1 MSTRNTS
8 KSEDTYKSVWDT
20 LSGVDCSEYV
30 EKKNGLSFLSWAWAW
45 GILME
50 YYPKATYSFSSPV
63 RDEFGTVEV
72 WCTVKIGDLERR
84 MWLPVMD
91 YKNNAIKNPDY
102 RKISDTRM
110 RCLTKCL
117 AMFGLGHYIYAG
129 EDIPSKSEEPA
140 EQAPPK
146 AAEKPVEKPVAKKKA
161 APKKDE
167 EPTQESAFEHNI
179 PDEESAANTVT
190 FMCETVDSFH
200 ADSMESLANFWKEN
214 KKLIDFLDANFSDQ
228 YERLKAHFTS
238 TKQQLLKGDAE

>member
-8 KSEDTYKSVWDT
+8 KFEDTYKSVWDT

-50 YYPKATYSFSSPV
+50 YYPKATYSFSPPI

-146 AAEKPVEKPVAKKKA
+146 AAEKPVEKPAAKK
-161 APKKDE
+161 APAKKEKPIETSEHSIPDA
-167 EPTQESAFEHNI
+167 ESAE
-179 PDEESAANTVT
+179 NTVN
-190 FMCETVDSFH
+190 FMCDTVDQFH
-200 ADSMESLANFWKEN
+200 ADSMESLAGFWKEN
-214 KKLIDFLDANFSDQ
+214 KQLIDLLDASFPEQ
-228 YERLKAHFTS
+228 YQRLKAHFTH
-238 TKQQLLKGDAE
+238 TKQQLLEGDAS

>member
-8 KSEDTYKSVWDT
+8 KSEPSYKSVWDT
-20 LSGVDCSEYV
+20 LSAVDCSDHV

-45 GILME
+45 GIMME
-50 YYPKATYSFSSPV
+50 HYPEASYSFSSPI

-72 WCTVKIGDLERR
+72 WCTVKIGPLERR

-140 EQAPPK
+140 EQAQPK
-146 AAEKPVEKPVAKKKA
+146 ADKKPEAKK
-161 APKKDE
+161 APKKE
-167 EPTQESAFEHNI
+167 EKPIETSEHNI
-179 PDEESAANTVT
+179 PDAESAESTVN
-190 FMCETVDSFH
+190 FMCDTVDQFH
-200 ADSMESLANFWKEN
+200 SDSMESLAGFWKEN
-214 KKLIDFLDANFSDQ
+214 KQLIDLLDASFPEQ
-228 YERLKAHFTS
+228 YQRLKAHFTH
-238 TKQQLLKGDAE
+238 TKQQLLEGDAS

>member
-20 LSGVDCSEYV
+20 LSAVDCSEYV

-45 GILME
+45 GILMA
-50 YYPKATYSFSSPV
+50 YYPKATYSFSPPI

-146 AAEKPVEKPVAKKKA
+146 AAEKPAAKKEPAKKEKPI
-161 APKKDE
+161 E
-167 EPTQESAFEHNI
+167 TSEHNI
-179 PDEESAANTVT
+179 PDAESAENTVN
-190 FMCETVDSFH
+190 FMCDTVDQFH
-200 ADSMESLANFWKEN
+200 ADSMESLAGFWKEN
-214 KKLIDFLDANFSDQ
+214 KQLIDLLDASFPEQ
-228 YERLKAHFTS
+228 YQRLKAHFTH
-238 TKQQLLKGDAE
+238 TKQQLLEGDAS